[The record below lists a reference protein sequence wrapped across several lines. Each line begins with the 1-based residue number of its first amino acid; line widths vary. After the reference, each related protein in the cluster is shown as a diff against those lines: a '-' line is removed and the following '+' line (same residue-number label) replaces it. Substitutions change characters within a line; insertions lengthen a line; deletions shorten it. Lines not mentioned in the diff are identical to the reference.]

1 MLVAASLVAAVIV
14 AAVVAVV
21 LMSGGVGNKDVKKIA
36 VADVQTEVPKVLVDR
51 TNGYV
56 AGDIKDV
63 RCNDGK
69 DPTVKKGDTFT
80 CTASVRG
87 KQHQLTVTFQDDDGT
102 YVVGMPQL
110 DGGK

>member
-1 MLVAASLVAAVIV
+1 MIG
-14 AAVVAVV
+14 AVVAVV
-21 LMSGGVGNKDVKKIA
+21 IGVALVAVVFMKSGVVNKDVKKIA
-36 VADVQTEVPKVLVDR
+36 VADVQTEIPKVLVDR

-56 AGDIKDV
+56 SGDIKDV
-63 RCNDGK
+63 KCNNGH

-87 KQHQLTVTFQDDDGT
+87 KQHQLTVTFQDDNGT
-102 YVVGMPQL
+102 YVVGLPQL

>member
-1 MLVAASLVAAVIV
+1 MLIAVSLIAAVVV
-14 AAVVAVV
+14 AAVVAGV
-21 LMSGGVGNKDVKKIA
+21 MIFGGNSNKDVKKIS

-87 KQHQLTVTFQDDDGT
+87 KQHQLTVTFQDDNGT
-102 YVVGMPQL
+102 YVVGLPQL